1 MILPPQDPKVHY
13 LKKFDN
19 GIIKRGR
26 ELMTIDYNTGWV
38 EHMSTYCDL
47 YYTAGISDQL
57 IELCRR
63 WHLDSQLI
71 SYNRNREIIPLG
83 LVRRLVDIRREEP
96 FILPL
101 FGSFIG
107 AGTPNLTCGTTRFTA
122 TILAGH
128 DPGQTPCIWQLPKGE
143 TREILGPTTLVTS
156 TLHAE
161 ELCNLEQVQYSL
173 EFEYNNGQYKV
184 ASNGLRG
191 TAYDYFAYNTSFVN
205 SGESIVKFWD
215 RHRNTETNKIKIT
228 VACNPHVRKFVLYS
242 PEDWDVTFI
251 DLEIP
256 NFSYTNVLTEFEN
269 STDPYLKLEV
279 RHITEKFQLEYLV
292 PLTDA
297 TKFWFHTLDK
307 KLNLI
312 DTTKGPAGADCT
324 IEIWGNLVK

>member
-1 MILPPQDPKVHY
+1 MYY

-26 ELMTIDYNTGWV
+26 ELTTIDYNTGWV

-47 YYTAGISDQL
+47 HYTAGISDQL
-57 IELCRR
+57 IELFKT
-63 WHLDSQLI
+63 WHLDPRLTN
-71 SYNRNREIIPLG
+71 YNRDREIITLG
-83 LVRRLVDIRREEP
+83 LVRHLVDIRREEP
-96 FILPL
+96 FIMPL

-107 AGTPNLTCGTTRFTA
+107 TSTPDLTCGATRFTA

-184 ASNGLRG
+184 GSNGLRG
-191 TAYDYFAYNTSFVN
+191 TAYDYFAYNTNFVN

-215 RHRNTETNKIKIT
+215 RHRNAETNKIKIT

-251 DLEIP
+251 DLESTS
-256 NFSYTNVLTEFEN
+256 FSYVNVLTEFAN
-269 STDPYLKLEV
+269 STDPHLRLEV
-279 RHITEKFQLEYLV
+279 RGVTEKFWLEYLV

-297 TKFWFHTLDK
+297 NKVWFHTQDK
-307 KLNLI
+307 KLNLV

-324 IEIWGNLVK
+324 VSIWGNLVK

>member
-26 ELMTIDYNTGWV
+26 ELTTVDYNTGWV
-38 EHMSTYCDL
+38 EHMSTYCDV
-47 YYTAGISDQL
+47 YYTAGMSDQL
-57 IELCRR
+57 IELCRK

-71 SYNRNREIIPLG
+71 NYNRNREIITLG

-107 AGTPNLTCGTTRFTA
+107 AGTPNLTCGATRFAA

-128 DPGQTPCIWQLPKGE
+128 DPSQTPCIWQLPKGE

-173 EFEYNNGQYKV
+173 EFEYNNGQHKV
-184 ASNGLRG
+184 ISNGLRG

-215 RHRNTETNKIKIT
+215 RHRNAETNKIKIT

-242 PEDWDVTFI
+242 SEDWDVTFI

-256 NFSYTNVLTEFEN
+256 NFSYTNVLTEFAN
-269 STDPYLKLEV
+269 STDPHLRLEV
-279 RHITEKFQLEYLV
+279 RDVTEKFQLEYLV

-297 TKFWFHTLDK
+297 TKVWFHTLDK
-307 KLNLI
+307 KLNLV

-324 IEIWGNLVK
+324 VEIWGNLVK